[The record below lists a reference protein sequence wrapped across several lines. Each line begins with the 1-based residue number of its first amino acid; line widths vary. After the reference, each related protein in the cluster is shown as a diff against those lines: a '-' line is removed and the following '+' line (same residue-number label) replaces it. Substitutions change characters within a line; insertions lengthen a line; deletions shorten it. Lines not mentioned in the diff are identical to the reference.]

1 MAVSL
6 MVGGSPSVEFTRSSA
21 RRAQPAPS
29 LRPRHLTPRPGGDR
43 PDRLLCRFQQR
54 AEIFEFCDQSVLDGD
69 HMVGTLTLA
78 LEVRPVTTRALFGPT
93 KLGFKLGDPRFEC
106 DDHVRDRPVT
116 SR

>member
-1 MAVSL
+1 
-6 MVGGSPSVEFTRSSA
+6 
-21 RRAQPAPS
+21 
-29 LRPRHLTPRPGGDR
+29 
-43 PDRLLCRFQQR
+43 LLCRFQER
-54 AEIFEFCDQSVLDGD
+54 AEIFKFGDQSVLDGD